1 MVEVSYLN
9 NLKVSIVFSETCLKP
24 AGLFKC
30 PSGDIPLSDS
40 GVGKSVGGGSSRKR
54 LAAAMVRSYVTPLG
68 KPRGCRRLQ
77 GFQMGLQAWKSDG
90 NFPEGL
96 WGAGNA
102 EGINAGTFSHV
113 LNCHLEPII
122 GLRYWRRWPE
132 IGAQLCS
139 LHTRK
144 TLQGHCSFLRFINPV
159 LRV

>member
-24 AGLFKC
+24 ARLFKC

-54 LAAAMVRSYVTPLG
+54 LAAPWSDPTSLRWENPEAAG
-68 KPRGCRRLQ
+68 GCRAPRWVYKHEN
-77 GFQMGLQAWKSDG
+77 QMGIS
-90 NFPEGL
+90 PRGL